1 MELLLL
7 LLVHVLVS
15 VVSFIAIMYDG
26 EDAISKAY
34 HDLKKRS
41 S

>member
-7 LLVHVLVS
+7 VPVLVS
-15 VVSFIAIMYDG
+15 VVSALAIMYDG
-26 EDAISKAY
+26 EDAIGKAY
-34 HDLKKRS
+34 RDLEKRS